1 MENIK
6 PREMNV
12 ARTGQRT
19 FQIKTVLFDEE
30 FANQETLDKTL
41 NGLADVV
48 MGQLKSQECIPSDAE
63 VTNLQSSQLDDKNV
77 MISIEWDTTLNTSY
91 IICGTLD
98 AVITTAKQMKPIAS
112 IFENRDLTVYKNPMT
127 KDYAVGFS
135 LPSDANQLKA
145 LTATLI
151 HLGDY
156 DQICVQEF
164 VNFAPEFLAEHGKM
178 ICKDLFMLA
187 DI

>member
-1 MENIK
+1 MESIK

-30 FANQETLDKTL
+30 FANQETIDKTL

-48 MGQLKSQECIPSDAE
+48 MGQLKNQEYIPADAE
-63 VTNLQSSQLDDKNV
+63 VTNLQSSQLDDNNV

-91 IICGTLD
+91 IICDTLD

-112 IFENRDLTVYKNPMT
+112 VFENRNLTVYKNLMT

-135 LPSDANQLKA
+135 LPSDANQLKT
-145 LTATLI
+145 LKATLI

-156 DQICVQEF
+156 DQIRVQEF
-164 VNFAPEFLAEHGKM
+164 VNFAPEYLAEHGEL
-178 ICKDLFMLA
+178 ICNDLFMLA
-187 DI
+187 EI

>member
-1 MENIK
+1 MESIK

-30 FANQETLDKTL
+30 FANQETIDKTL

-48 MGQLKSQECIPSDAE
+48 MGQLKNQEYIPVDAE
-63 VTNLQSSQLDDKNV
+63 VTNLQSSQLDDNNV

-91 IICGTLD
+91 IICDTLD

-112 IFENRDLTVYKNPMT
+112 VFENRDLTVYKNLMT

-135 LPSDANQLKA
+135 LPSDANQLKT
-145 LTATLI
+145 LKATLI
-151 HLGDY
+151 HLSDY
-156 DQICVQEF
+156 DQIRVQEF
-164 VNFAPEFLAEHGKM
+164 VNFAPEYLSEHGEL
-178 ICKDLFMLA
+178 ICNDLFMLA
-187 DI
+187 EI